1 MQKQLSSLTK
11 LKPTEIKLENK
22 FTDKFFPYLNNRSR
36 FLVLYGG
43 GGSGKSYFAAQKVV
57 YEAFTKKVNIL
68 VIRKVGTTLRESV
81 WNQIH
86 EVIDDFGLSSF
97 FKPNKTERTL
107 TCTLTK
113 SRIVLFGLDNAEK
126 IKSITNITYIWIE
139 EATEIEKKDFLQLN
153 IRLRGKLRMDAYQ
166 QMILSFNPID
176 PSHWL
181 RNHFFLKPTE
191 ETLSQTTISHST
203 FRENPKLDN
212 LDEQI
217 KNMENLKEI
226 DEEMYEIYAGG
237 NWTEITGLIFKNFR
251 VIQLAE
257 YPANF
262 DEVIY
267 GIDFGFNN
275 PTAIMQI
282 NIYDGKVYLIEKLYK
297 TGLTNADLIAEM
309 KKLNIPQYA
318 EIYADSAEP
327 DRIEEIARAGF
338 NVFKAAK
345 AVILG
350 IDTVKRIKLFSNPFN
365 VNTNREFATYKWKT
379 DRDGNILDEPVKLN
393 DHIPDAVRYAL
404 YTHLKG
410 GRLDENDAQTMVKE
424 FNEEAIKKYAE
435 DYMELKYQ
443 VIQVE
448 GKTENEFQSLFMR
461 KANLQLNEYD
471 TVKRYVQEVYNY

>member
-22 FTDKFFPYLNNRSR
+22 FNDKFFPYLNNRSR

-57 YEAFTKKVNIL
+57 MEAFTKKVNIL
-68 VIRKVGTTLRESV
+68 AIRKVATTLRESV
-81 WNQIH
+81 WKQLH
-86 EVIDDFGLSSF
+86 EVIEDFGLTAF
-97 FKPNKTERTL
+97 FKANKSERTL

-113 SRIVLFGLDNAEK
+113 SRIILFGLDNAEK
-126 IKSITNITYIWIE
+126 IKSIVNITYIWIE

-153 IRLRGKLRMDAYQ
+153 IRLRGKCRNGAYQ
-166 QMILSFNPID
+166 QMLFSFNPID

-181 RNHFFLKPTE
+181 RYHFFLKPTE
-191 ETLSQTTISHST
+191 DTLSQTTISQSNL
-203 FRENPKLDN
+203 RENPRLPDF
-212 LDEQI
+212 DIQI
-217 KNMENLKEI
+217 KNMENLRLI
-226 DEEMYEIYAGG
+226 DEDMADIYDKGE
-237 NWTEITGLIFKNFR
+237 WTEIKGLIFKNFK
-251 VIQLAE
+251 VIQLAD
-257 YPANF
+257 YPKNY

-282 NIYDGKVYLIEKLYK
+282 NIHDGQVYLMEKLYK
-297 TGLTNADLIAEM
+297 SGLTNADLLAEM
-309 KKLNIPQYA
+309 KKLNIPKFA

-327 DRIEEIARAGF
+327 DRIEEIARAGY

-345 AVILG
+345 AVIQG
-350 IDTVKRIKLFSNPFN
+350 IDTVKRIRLYSNPFN
-365 VNTNREFATYKWKT
+365 INTNREFASYKWK
-379 DRDGNILDEPVKLN
+379 RDKDDQLLEEPVKLN

-410 GRLDENDAQTMVKE
+410 GRLDDNDGQTIVRE
-424 FNEEAIKKYAE
+424 FNEEAIKKYSE